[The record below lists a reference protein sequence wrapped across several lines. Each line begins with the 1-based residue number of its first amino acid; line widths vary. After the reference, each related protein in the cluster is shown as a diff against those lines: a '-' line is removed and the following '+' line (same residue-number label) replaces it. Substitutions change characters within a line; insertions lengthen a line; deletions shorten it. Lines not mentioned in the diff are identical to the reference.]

1 LLQNGISPK
10 PTLKEIKMK
19 KIATLIAVLVATAA
33 FAAEPTA
40 GATPAPAKVEKK
52 AEVKPHKS
60 SGTKADKKAP
70 TATTATPAVK

>member
-1 LLQNGISPK
+1 
-10 PTLKEIKMK
+10 MK
-19 KIATLIAVLVATAA
+19 KIATLIAVLFATAA
-33 FAAEPTA
+33 FAAEPTQST
-40 GATPAPAKVEKK
+40 ATPAPAKVEKK